1 MASIKVKFRRPSAGS
16 GHTAE
21 GTIYYQII
29 HERKVRQ
36 LSTSYRIMN
45 SEWNENRNTIT
56 LTESLSPER
65 NNLLQDLRHK
75 VRGDLERLHRIIRRL
90 EEADLPYTSD
100 DIVDDFR
107 EYCRE
112 YTLFNYIGSVS
123 LKLKNKGKI
132 RTSDTYIAT
141 LNSFKR
147 FRGGV
152 DIMLDDIDSDVIEA
166 YEAYLIGRGV
176 TYNTSSFYM
185 RILRATYNRAV
196 DTDIIMDR
204 RPFRH
209 VYTGV
214 DHTVKRALPLEMIRE
229 LMEMDLSSRPNLDYA
244 RDMFIL
250 SFALRGMSFVDM
262 AYLRKSDLSDGYLTY
277 VRRKTGRR
285 LTIKWTDEMQSILRK
300 YPENSTPYLL
310 PILNQADSCGDNDY
324 RSKSASINRNL
335 KTIAP
340 TIGVTI
346 PLTLYVARHS
356 WASAAR
362 KIGVPISVIS
372 EGMGHE
378 NESTTRIYLA
388 SLDTSAIDNA
398 NTMILRSIGEAGM
411 SNRRQ
416 SRNG

>member
-56 LTESLSPER
+56 FTESLSPER
-65 NNLLQDLRHK
+65 NNLLQNLRHK

-147 FRGGV
+147 FRDGV

-196 DTDIIMDR
+196 DTDVIIDR

-277 VRRKTGRR
+277 IRRKTGRR
-285 LTIKWTDEMQSILRK
+285 LTIKWTDEMQSILGK

-310 PILNQADSCGDNDY
+310 PILNKADSCGDNAY

-335 KTIAP
+335 KTLAP
-340 TIGVTI
+340 TLGVTI

-411 SNRRQ
+411 SNRHQ

>member
-29 HERKVRQ
+29 HQRKVRQ

-56 LTESLSPER
+56 ITEASSHER
-65 NNLLQDLRHK
+65 YNLLKELRHK

-196 DTDIIMDR
+196 DTDVIMDR

-277 VRRKTGRR
+277 IRRKTGRR
-285 LTIKWTDEMQSILRK
+285 LTIKWTDEMQSILGK

-310 PILNQADSCGDNDY
+310 PILNKADSCGDNAY

-340 TIGVTI
+340 TLGVTI

-411 SNRRQ
+411 GNRRQ